1 VGRRRFEHLVGELSL
16 ALGQP
21 VPRFRLWQ
29 ALHDAGCDPERLARD
44 QAVGFCDAHLPGFL
58 AGLGR
63 SLDPAAARRLR
74 RRVARF
80 DARYPTPE
88 EVFARL

>member
-1 VGRRRFEHLVGELSL
+1 MGRRRFEHLVVELSL
-16 ALGQP
+16 ALGQA

-29 ALHDAGCDPERLARD
+29 ALHDAGCDPERLERE
-44 QAVGFCDAHLPGFL
+44 QAVAFCDARLAGFL

-63 SLDPAAARRLR
+63 SLEAGAARRLR

-80 DARYPTPE
+80 DPRYPTPE